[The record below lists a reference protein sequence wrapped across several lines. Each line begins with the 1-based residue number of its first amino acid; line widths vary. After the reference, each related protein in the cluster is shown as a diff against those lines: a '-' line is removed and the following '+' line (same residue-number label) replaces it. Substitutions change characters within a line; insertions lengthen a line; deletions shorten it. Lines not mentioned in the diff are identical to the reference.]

1 MYWNGKDDMM
11 VGLSKPVFT
20 TGSPGLAPLDITHDL
35 NMSLLG
41 DLYKEE

>member
-1 MYWNGKDDMM
+1 MHGDGKDDMM

-20 TGSPGLAPLDITHDL
+20 TGSPGLARLDIAHDL